1 MVGAPSL
8 KAGDLGKEMSKLIR
22 NPIPFDNK
30 AEDEYRQLFKK
41 AKIVLGD
48 FFNEEG
54 ILHDFVYIDCKKH
67 PIYRFHRDHKP
78 EITTTDFITRYVS
91 DKGEKEENRVL
102 GRGKANEVFILIH
115 YSAFAER
122 ITFEE
127 AENLLEIWGKRMQ
140 EALESFAE
148 NRSNHPPTVVVKLYQ
163 KLEEINNDPMQY
175 YDLYHGH
182 KGNKNALP
190 LFPTLFVDCSPPQ
203 LQKVYSGKG
212 LELNYGEVGVPDFSL
227 FFTIINSENPQ
238 IDDLKHLSTTIGS
251 GFNIIQKTDNKDT
264 KTPAAHVLNM
274 CSVLCTRLL
283 ISAPEVSFGESE
295 GLINSYLKES
305 FIGSRRVKDSKSSG
319 LILNQPYLHRG
330 VIDNSMIN
338 WLSKGWKPSDVNV
351 LLHEAIES
359 YDRELHNC
367 SNGSA
372 NELRDAL
379 EIMQGKWKSMTFH
392 FLPPSFIHPKRSK
405 VNSKNDIIVDEHY
418 IEGVLENIVDSEEVN
433 QKIRTC
439 SISSIRADFSI
450 DEFRE
455 FYSAYSGI
463 LKYITTHKLPRKNLE
478 RRNEDGQNK
487 RKNWNSLWDNCQKIS
502 HSDVKHKK
510 ALDAFES
517 LGVKLK
523 LISRLLIYNSLRDCL
538 SKFNRDLLELRKK
551 NLKIHDALSEIIGL
565 KIDGG
570 VEN

>member
-1 MVGAPSL
+1 MTGAPSL
-8 KAGDLGKEMSKLIR
+8 KAMDLGEEMSKLIR
-22 NPIPFDNK
+22 NPVPVHK
-30 AEDEYRQLFKK
+30 AGDEYRQLFKT
-41 AKIVLGD
+41 AKIVFGD
-48 FFNEEG
+48 FLNEEG
-54 ILHDFVYIDCKKH
+54 VLHDFVYIDCEEY
-67 PIYRFHRDHKP
+67 PIYRFHVEDKP
-78 EITTTDFITRYVS
+78 ERRLTDFITRYRS
-91 DKGEKEENRVL
+91 IPGNRVL
-102 GRGKANEVFILIH
+102 GQGEPNEVFILIH

-127 AENLLEIWGKRMQ
+127 AENLLKIWGKRMQ
-140 EALESFAE
+140 DALESFAE
-148 NRSNHPPTVVVKLYQ
+148 NWSNHPPTIIVKLYQ
-163 KLEEINNDPMQY
+163 NLEDVNHNPMLY
-175 YDLYHGH
+175 YDLHHGGR
-182 KGNKNALP
+182 GNEDALP
-190 LFPTLFVDCSPPQ
+190 KFPMLFVDCSPPQ
-203 LQKVYSGKG
+203 LQKAYSGAG
-212 LELNYGEVGVPDFSL
+212 LELNYGEIGVPDFSL
-227 FFTIINSENPQ
+227 FFTIIDSEKPQ
-238 IDDLKHLSTTIGS
+238 IDDLKHLGNTIGS

-274 CSVLCTRLL
+274 CSVLCTRLIL
-283 ISAPEVSFGESE
+283 SAPEASSGESE
-295 GLINSYLKES
+295 TLRDSYLRES
-305 FIGSRRVKDSKSSG
+305 FIGSRRVKGSKSSG
-319 LILNQPYLHRG
+319 LILDQPYLHRG
-330 VIDNSMIN
+330 VIDNSMIE
-338 WLSKGWKPSDVNV
+338 WLSKGWKPSEVNV

-359 YDRELHNC
+359 YDKELHNC

-379 EIMQGKWKSMTFH
+379 EIMQGNWKSLTFH

-487 RKNWNSLWDNCQKIS
+487 RKNWNSLWENCQKIS
-502 HSDVKHKK
+502 HSDVKHNK

-538 SKFNRDLLELRKK
+538 SKFKRDLLELRKK
-551 NLKIHDALSEIIGL
+551 NLKIHDALSEVIGL

-570 VEN
+570 GEN